1 MSSPVRAN
9 ESGVEMESVPP
20 LMSVRTVR
28 FMRTSGPADPAEAGH
43 YVLGAGRAWS
53 MRHRDRLFG
62 RQTSR
67 IPFRLSARHGNLYA
81 MAPTKKDPAELQ
93 AQENEI
99 HKALRA
105 WYLIPGM
112 QRELRNKEN
121 EAVQMVLEI
130 FEKRKKA
137 AKAAAAASGQ

>member
-1 MSSPVRAN
+1 
-9 ESGVEMESVPP
+9 
-20 LMSVRTVR
+20 
-28 FMRTSGPADPAEAGH
+28 
-43 YVLGAGRAWS
+43 
-53 MRHRDRLFG
+53 
-62 RQTSR
+62 
-67 IPFRLSARHGNLYA
+67 

-99 HKALRA
+99 HKMLRA

-137 AKAAAAASGQ
+137 AKAAQAASGQ